1 MPNLEIYGTLG
12 SKPGCRGIDKRR
24 HGRSLPPGPLPNAS
38 LLLKGCDLTFGSS
51 SGSGGKIIKRVIH
64 DNNSILGVSTSTI
77 VDPDGLFWNDHL
89 NKLADRLEFKYTNFG
104 ISPMFIHVWT
114 NSCSMQCT
122 RDSIVYIYIIY
133 VYIYN
138 PIRKLKTLKSPT
150 NLTIRS
156 LIWSLV
162 GVRHD

>member
-1 MPNLEIYGTLG
+1 MEIYGTLG

-24 HGRSLPPGPLPNAS
+24 HGRSLAPGPLPNAS

-77 VDPDGLFWNDHL
+77 LDPDGLFWNDHI

-104 ISPMFIHVWT
+104 ISPNVYPTVWT

-122 RDSIVYIYIIY
+122 RDSICIIYIYIQS
-133 VYIYN
+133 N
-138 PIRKLKTLKSPT
+138 PEVENVEITNQLDNSKTDMVIGWCST
-150 NLTIRS
+150 
-156 LIWSLV
+156 
-162 GVRHD
+162 

>member
-1 MPNLEIYGTLG
+1 MEIYGTLG

-24 HGRSLPPGPLPNAS
+24 HGRSLAPGPLPNAS

-77 VDPDGLFWNDHL
+77 LDPDGLFWNDHI

-104 ISPMFIHVWT
+104 ISPNVYPTVWT

-122 RDSIVYIYIIY
+122 RDSICIIYIY
-133 VYIYN
+133 
-138 PIRKLKTLKSPT
+138 
-150 NLTIRS
+150 TIQS
-156 LIWSLV
+156 GS
-162 GVRHD
+162 